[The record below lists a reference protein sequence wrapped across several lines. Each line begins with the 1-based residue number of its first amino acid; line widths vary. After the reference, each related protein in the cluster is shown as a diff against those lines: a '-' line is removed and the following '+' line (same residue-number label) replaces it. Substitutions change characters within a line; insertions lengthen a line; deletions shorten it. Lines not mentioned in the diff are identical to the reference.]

1 MNAIYPA
8 RLSPALRSR
17 TWTKNDLLLRLSGWM
32 AALCL
37 ALGLV
42 ACDNQKVA
50 RLEEGVATEM
60 DVMREFGVPL
70 EIHQAADGS
79 RTFEYTRQPA
89 GTANY
94 YITIGADGKMS
105 ALRQVL
111 SQPYLAKVQP
121 GMDQASVRRLLGQPG
136 KKTPY
141 ALKREEVWDW
151 RWQDGPTRRI
161 FSVTFDQAGRVLSSG
176 SVEDDEATRT
186 R

>member
-1 MNAIYPA
+1 MNATFPD
-8 RLSPALRSR
+8 RLTSPLRA
-17 TWTKNDLLLRLSGWM
+17 KAVAGKAIQPRLSGWS

-161 FSVTFDQAGRVLSSG
+161 FSVTFDEAGRVVASG

>member
-1 MNAIYPA
+1 MNATSA
-8 RLSPALRSR
+8 DRLSPLLRAKNLAWTGMALRR
-17 TWTKNDLLLRLSGWM
+17 SGWT
-32 AALCL
+32 AVLCL

-70 EIHQAADGS
+70 EIHREADGS

-94 YITIGADGKMS
+94 YITLGKDGKMS

-151 RWQDGPTRRI
+151 RWQDGPTPRI
-161 FSVTFDQAGRVLSSG
+161 FSVTFDEAGRVVSSG